1 MGTRSEDIRYKIL
14 ELRQVEIASLRK
26 VVAFLPVKKE
36 SKKKTGALLCEAQ
49 LAVQKVEVLPLLVVQ
64 LRVLVSLLIRVQ
76 LHGAVQAQVAVQAGL
91 SLAMMK
97 MSTTQGGNL
106 FFYMKSFALFPVLG
120 VFCFVKKCLHVVLYF
135 LSVGH
140 FYLFPSRQIDNDHD
154 DDDERARNIVF
165 EDFYLFLSRQW

>member
-1 MGTRSEDIRYKIL
+1 MYKIL
-14 ELRQVEIASLRK
+14 ELRHVETASLRK
-26 VVAFLPVKKE
+26 VVAYLPFKRG
-36 SKKKTGALLCEAQ
+36 SKKKTGALLSEAQ
-49 LAVQKVEVLPLLVVQ
+49 LAEQKFEVLLLLLVVQ

-76 LHGAVQAQVAVQAGL
+76 LQGAVQVQAVVQAGL

-106 FFYMKSFALFPVLG
+106 FLSIIRFALFQVLG
-120 VFCFVKKCLHVVLYF
+120 VLCFVKKCFHIVLYF

-140 FYLFPSRQIDNDHD
+140 FYLFPSRQVDNDR

>member
-1 MGTRSEDIRYKIL
+1 MYKIL
-14 ELRQVEIASLRK
+14 ELRQVETASLRK
-26 VVAFLPVKKE
+26 VVAFLPFKRE
-36 SKKKTGALLCEAQ
+36 SKKKTGALLAEAQ
-49 LAVQKVEVLPLLVVQ
+49 LAVQQVEVLLLLLVVQ

-76 LHGAVQAQVAVQAGL
+76 LQGAVQAQAAVQAGL

-106 FFYMKSFALFPVLG
+106 CFYMKSFALFHVLG